1 MYTGRSLASKRK
13 NSMAK
18 LILVEGI
25 PGSGKST
32 TARNIEALLKFR
44 GVQVHCFNEGDLHP
58 CDLAWHSCV
67 PIAEYEKLLQTFP
80 EYQES
85 LRHYTSVEDTY
96 AYVTYGKLGLL
107 PDHPLFIKLKSLEPY
122 NGQVSLEEFK
132 KLHFS
137 RWKKFGEQTHEDVTY
152 IFECA
157 YLQNHIVELILTYQ
171 QDYDYIKMYTK
182 ELIETVLPLR
192 PFLIYLSPTNVEW
205 TINNAASE
213 RKTDRPDIWND
224 WIDDVI
230 AYMENSNYGKANNAT
245 GLAASMRF
253 FKERQRLELDLIK
266 ELPIQS
272 YVHEVQIGFTQPR
285 LEDNQKLVA
294 MLTSSNN

>member
-1 MYTGRSLASKRK
+1 
-13 NSMAK
+13 MAK

-32 TARNIEALLKFR
+32 TARKIEDLLKSR
-44 GVQVHCFNEGDLHP
+44 NVEVRCFNEGDLHP

-67 PIAEYEKLLQTFP
+67 PVAEYEKLLETFP
-80 EYQES
+80 EHQII
-85 LRHYTSVEDTY
+85 LRQHTSVEADY

-137 RWKKFGEQTHEDVTY
+137 RWQKFGAQTHEDVTY

-171 QDYDYIKMYTK
+171 QSHDYIKAYLK
-182 ELIETVLPLR
+182 GLIETVLPLR
-192 PFLIYLSPTNVEW
+192 PFLIYLSPTDVEW
-205 TINNAASE
+205 TINNAANE
-213 RKTDRPDIWND
+213 RKTDYPDIWND

-230 AYMENSNYGKANNAT
+230 AYMENSNYGKANYST
-245 GLAASMRF
+245 GLASSLEF

-272 YVHEVQIGFTQPR
+272 YVHEVLVGFKQAGPK
-285 LEDNQKLVA
+285 DNPQVVK
-294 MLTSSNN
+294 MLLGE